1 MKTKNP
7 IHMKFAA
14 GLSRALAPSLVTL
27 LALSGLGRA
36 AVIADYNVDFWGG
49 GTPSPGWS
57 YLWNDGAIG
66 TETNYKPLAYWWG
79 EGASYIN
86 SGTYPDPI
94 TGYAAAGHIPSGSY
108 SHPGTTSIYTIAG
121 YRVQSGE
128 AGTGSISNSTIYIP
142 YAASFD
148 GVEVRVYVNDSL
160 INTLAISSVSGSFDM
175 NLGELAVGDDV
186 YVAWGSGPT
195 LSGDTFQSTYQIN
208 TVAVPEPSTAILT
221 GIGLVGLLSRTRRR
235 N

>member
-1 MKTKNP
+1 
-7 IHMKFAA
+7 MKFAA

-27 LALSGLGRA
+27 LALSSLSRA
-36 AVIADYNVDFWGG
+36 AVIADYNADFWGG

-66 TETNYKPLAYWWG
+66 TEANYKPLAYWWA
-79 EGASYIN
+79 EGGAYLN

-94 TGYAAAGHIPSGSY
+94 TGYAAAAHGPSGGY

-148 GVEVRVYVNDSL
+148 GVEVRVYVNDNL

-208 TVAVPEPSTAILT
+208 TIPEPSTAILT
-221 GIGLVGLLSRTRRR
+221 AIGLVGLLGRTRRR

>member
-27 LALSGLGRA
+27 LALSSLSRA
-36 AVIADYNVDFWGG
+36 AVIADYNADFWGG

-66 TETNYKPLAYWWG
+66 TEANYKPLAYWWA
-79 EGASYIN
+79 EGGAYLN

-94 TGYAAAGHIPSGSY
+94 TGYAAAAHGPSGGY

-148 GVEVRVYVNDSL
+148 GVEVRVYVNDNL

-208 TVAVPEPSTAILT
+208 TIPEPSTAILT
-221 GIGLVGLLSRTRRR
+221 AIGLVGLLGRTRRR

>member
-1 MKTKNP
+1 
-7 IHMKFAA
+7 MKFAA

-27 LALSGLGRA
+27 LALSSLSRA
-36 AVIADYNVDFWGG
+36 AVIADYNADFWGG

-66 TETNYKPLAYWWG
+66 TEANYKPLAYWWA
-79 EGASYIN
+79 EGGAYLN

-94 TGYAAAGHIPSGSY
+94 TGYAAAAHGPSGGY

-148 GVEVRVYVNDSL
+148 GVEVRVYVNDNL

-175 NLGELAVGDDV
+175 NLGNLAVGDDV

-208 TVAVPEPSTAILT
+208 TIPEPSTAILT
-221 GIGLVGLLSRTRRR
+221 AIGLVGLLGRTRRR